1 MGVEVGEEMGDWA
14 VGEGW
19 GTEATMRAGGAH
31 RVNAGHGT
39 QQFHGPRWTQ
49 WPITTGGLAV
59 ATPQAAQAP
68 IGRLAVAAVGV
79 AHGTVVQ
86 GH

>member
-1 MGVEVGEEMGDWA
+1 MGLGMEEEMGDWA
-14 VGEGW
+14 IGEGW
-19 GTEATMRAGGAH
+19 GTEARVGGWGAH
-31 RVNAGHGT
+31 HVNAGHGT
-39 QQFHGPRWTQ
+39 QELHGPRWAQ

-59 ATPQAAQAP
+59 AAPQAAQAP
-68 IGRLAVAAVGV
+68 IGRLAVAAVRV

>member
-14 VGEGW
+14 VGEGRQPC
-19 GTEATMRAGGAH
+19 GAGGAH